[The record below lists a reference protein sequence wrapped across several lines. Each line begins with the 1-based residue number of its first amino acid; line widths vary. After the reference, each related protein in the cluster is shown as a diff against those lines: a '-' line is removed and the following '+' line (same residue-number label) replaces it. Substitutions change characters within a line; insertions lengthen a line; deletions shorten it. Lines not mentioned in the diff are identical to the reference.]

1 MKMNKLIRGIG
12 CIVLTCVAFACPICL
27 TLLLAFGKAA
37 EYGFISTI
45 LAFLTLVEFVYV
57 ATWLFTES
65 DEDL

>member
-1 MKMNKLIRGIG
+1 MNKLIRGIG
-12 CIVLTCVAFACPICL
+12 CFVLTCIAFACPICL

-45 LAFLTLVEFVYV
+45 LAFLTFAEFVLLT
-57 ATWLFTES
+57 AWLYFEY